1 MSSSLTRQMS
11 MLAKLGL
18 RSMSFLVKTR
28 IDIKLPKKN
37 VKHCLPKSFKKNS
50 FFMESKNS
58 TPHTLILVDDRKK
71 LHLWLFVFM
80 RYIHITKEKNKKLIE
95 DKHTYKLRVSL
106 GWKSILFNW
115 VCESYVKSNLIMFY
129 SQLWQ
134 T

>member
-1 MSSSLTRQMS
+1 MS

-58 TPHTLILVDDRKK
+58 TPHTLILVDDRK
-71 LHLWLFVFM
+71 
-80 RYIHITKEKNKKLIE
+80 ITFTVICIYEIYTYHKGKK
-95 DKHTYKLRVSL
+95 
-106 GWKSILFNW
+106 
-115 VCESYVKSNLIMFY
+115 
-129 SQLWQ
+129 
-134 T
+134 